1 MVVIDMDLE
10 VLKVSSLVS
19 SFLSLQN
26 HSIGSNSTNG
36 SWFRDLQSN
45 WREERAG
52 SFQDCLSRPRVH

>member
-19 SFLSLQN
+19 VHSCPSKSFFCFKLDHCIL
-26 HSIGSNSTNG
+26 
-36 SWFRDLQSN
+36 FRDLESN

-52 SFQDCLSRPRVH
+52 SFQDCLPRPEVH